1 MGSNVI
7 RSSVKNIWEGKHI
20 HYVRDV
26 LPFHVCTFFFSLLTF
41 VVGIMVRNGS
51 VMLCA
56 VGILF
61 LSNVIYGLCNLKDRL
76 LFFSLHCGFFLFI
89 LTRPLFSYVLPNQ
102 IWRFPK
108 AQTTYFVLVLI
119 YLTLACLFVGAL
131 LCEMIKEHRSR
142 AKQRFAVR
150 HVLPVSTVSTVPSLG
165 QYHGLRRWRSALRSQ
180 IRRTAL
186 QQVCL
191 IFFVVALL
199 GTYLMGA
206 WKLKVMA
213 GHDYIYY
220 YLVNFDEVI
229 PWYFSVFPSILPYV
243 LCFYLATMPPKRQA
257 MLALFGY
264 ATSAIPLLLIGKRSE
279 IVLNVLLVVLYV
291 VLRQVMHKDER
302 WITRRV
308 VISAVIFALPFIL
321 IMGFINYARAGT
333 HSTFSGPF
341 MLIADALYKQG
352 VSFKVLGYAYDVM
365 PQIHALGPRYFVFGD
380 ILSTLHDGFVG
391 RIIFGLQ
398 PLPSTNS
405 VELALH
411 GHSLAHTMSYFA
423 HPNYLGGEGYG
434 NSFML
439 ELYADFGMGG
449 VCVGSCL
456 TGALLIGLMQL
467 YNTTWFGTFQP
478 IFLLTNV
485 FYMPRSSMS
494 DLYGHLYNT
503 RFVALVILI
512 ILTTLIYERM
522 VVPYVKDRESN
533 TFRFIRPTR
542 TSISDNLSVLKR
554 GCDV

>member
-1 MGSNVI
+1 M
-7 RSSVKNIWEGKHI
+7 
-20 HYVRDV
+20 RDV

-56 VGILF
+56 VGMLF
-61 LSNVIYGLCNLKDRL
+61 LSNVIYSLCNLKDRL

-102 IWRFPK
+102 MWRFPK

-119 YLTLACLFVGAL
+119 YLTLACLFIGAL
-131 LCEMIKEHRSR
+131 LCEMIKEHCSQT
-142 AKQRFAVR
+142 KQRFAIQ
-150 HVLPVSTVSTVPSLG
+150 HALSISTVSMLPSLN

-180 IRRTAL
+180 TRRRAL
-186 QQVCL
+186 QQICL
-191 IFFVVALL
+191 ILFVIALL
-199 GTYLMGA
+199 GTYLMGI

-213 GHDYIYY
+213 GHDYTYY
-220 YLVNFDEVI
+220 YLIKFDEVI
-229 PWYFSVFPSILPYV
+229 PWYFSIFPSILPYA
-243 LCFYLATMPPKRQA
+243 LCFYLATMPQKRQA

-279 IVLNVLLVVLYV
+279 IVLNVLLVVFYV
-291 VLRQVMHKDER
+291 VLRHTMHKEER
-302 WITRRV
+302 WITKRAV
-308 VISAVIFALPFIL
+308 MSAVIFGIPFIL
-321 IMGFINYARAGT
+321 VMGFINYARAGN
-333 HSTFSGPF
+333 HSAFSGPL

-352 VSFKVLGYAYDVM
+352 VSFKVLGYAYEVM
-365 PQIHALGPRYFVFGD
+365 PQIHALGPRYFVFGN
-380 ILSTLHDGFVG
+380 IISTIHDGFVG

-423 HPNYLGGEGYG
+423 HPHYLNGEGYG

-467 YNTTWFGTFQP
+467 YHTTWFGTFQP

-503 RFVALVILI
+503 RFVALVMLI
-512 ILTTLIYERM
+512 IISTLIYERM
-522 VVPYVKDRESN
+522 VIPYMKGKQGNV
-533 TFRFIRPTR
+533 FHFVRPTK
-542 TSISDNLSVLKR
+542 IAIVDNLVALKR
-554 GCDV
+554 GSDV